1 MSKKSLLVTGLAA
14 AVIAAGLA
22 GAAEPRERRLSREER
37 LKQELGLTEAQVDQ
51 LQALKLEER
60 KAGIRRKADRD
71 LLRLEMMELLK
82 ADAVD
87 EKAVRAKAKQ
97 LADLEAQAV
106 LARAEQGLA
115 LRKVVSADQAEK
127 LMRQR
132 HHQRGPRAGHRG
144 RGPDGR
150 PGPRGPAVG
159 DGGDGLE
166 QDEAPAE
173 LADEPA
179 QR

>member
-1 MSKKSLLVTGLAA
+1 MSKKSLLVMGMA
-14 AVIAAGLA
+14 AVVGAGLA
-22 GAAEPRERRLSREER
+22 WAQDPQERRPSRGER
-37 LKQELGLTEAQVDQ
+37 LQQELGLTEAQVDQ

-71 LLRLEMMELLK
+71 LLRIELMELLK

-97 LADLEAQAV
+97 MADLEAQAV

-127 LMRQR
+127 LMRLR
-132 HHQRGPRAGHRG
+132 HHQRGARAGDRQ
-144 RGPDGR
+144 RGPHGR
-150 PGPRGPAVG
+150 RGPRGPAVG
-159 DGGDGLE
+159 DGGDELE
-166 QDEAPAE
+166 RDEPPAE
-173 LADEPA
+173 LAYMPA
-179 QR
+179 ER